1 MLIRSFIKSVFLL
14 SIILT
19 SSFSQGLVNFL
30 NHWIGIESLETSS
43 LTYDN
48 RNISI
53 IIEEGGER
61 DGYYIYNSSSD
72 FLYNEDLDWAYH
84 YFTFSKDRFDQIIF
98 LRRFMTPM
106 GVLGYE
112 ELVYDL
118 IEWSFDFF
126 VAEYVSDDG
135 QSIHQIRMNANILD
149 IGYIKP
155 VSFQLKQNYPNPFNP
170 QTTIEILN
178 YKNQYGSLK
187 IYDLNGELVRQ
198 LFNGELKVGKNQ
210 YLWKGENDFG
220 EMVSAG
226 TYLYKLEVENSV
238 LQIQKMTYLK

>member
-98 LRRFMTPM
+98 
-106 GVLGYE
+106 
-112 ELVYDL
+112 
-118 IEWSFDFF
+118 
-126 VAEYVSDDG
+126 
-135 QSIHQIRMNANILD
+135 
-149 IGYIKP
+149 
-155 VSFQLKQNYPNPFNP
+155 
-170 QTTIEILN
+170 
-178 YKNQYGSLK
+178 
-187 IYDLNGELVRQ
+187 
-198 LFNGELKVGKNQ
+198 
-210 YLWKGENDFG
+210 
-220 EMVSAG
+220 
-226 TYLYKLEVENSV
+226 
-238 LQIQKMTYLK
+238 